1 MTKQPI
7 LSDFLAEMA
16 VQGMQEKKGKNII
29 KINLKEVHSAVAD
42 YFIICHGDSDRQ
54 VQALARSVE
63 EMIQKNAKDKP
74 ISREGEEL
82 GRWILLD
89 YADIVVHIFLSELR
103 EFYALEDLW
112 SDGVATQYDDL
123 G

>member
-1 MTKQPI
+1 MTKQTV

-16 VQGMQEKKGKNII
+16 VKGMEEKKGKKII
-29 KINLKEVHSAVAD
+29 KIDLKGVHAAVAD
-42 YFIICHGDSDRQ
+42 YFIICHGDSDKQ

-63 EMIQKNAKDKP
+63 EVIQKNAQDKP

-89 YADIVVHIFLSELR
+89 YADIVVHIFLGELR
-103 EFYALEDLW
+103 EFYSLEDLW
-112 SDGVATQYDDL
+112 SDGEFTTYEDL
-123 G
+123 

>member
-1 MTKQPI
+1 MTKQPV

-16 VQGMQEKKGKNII
+16 VKGMEEKKGKKII
-29 KINLKEVHSAVAD
+29 KIDLKGVNAAVAD
-42 YFIICHGDSDRQ
+42 FFIICHGDSDKQ

-63 EMIQKNAKDKP
+63 EVIQKNAQDKP

-89 YADIVVHIFLSELR
+89 YADIVVHIFLGELR
-103 EFYALEDLW
+103 DFYSLEDLW
-112 SDGVATQYDDL
+112 SDGEFTTYEDF
-123 G
+123 

>member
-1 MTKQPI
+1 MTKQPV

-16 VQGMQEKKGKNII
+16 VKGMEEKKGKKII
-29 KINLKEVHSAVAD
+29 KIDLKGVHAAVAD
-42 YFIICHGDSDRQ
+42 YFIICHGDSDKQ

-63 EMIQKNAKDKP
+63 EVIQKNAQDKP

-89 YADIVVHIFLSELR
+89 YVDVVVHIFLGELR
-103 EFYALEDLW
+103 DFYSLEDLW
-112 SDGVATQYDDL
+112 SDGEFTTYEDL
-123 G
+123 